1 MTSTAAFEMAMVHR
15 FFRNELHRVPGLI
28 NGVGAG
34 DVKRAAVVNAHL
46 SFIVA
51 VLHHHHAAED
61 DLIWPKLHARVP
73 LYDHDIRRM
82 EDEHRAIA
90 AGIHTAKATGSAWAK
105 TGAPSASEQLRKAV
119 DALTGLVDAHLDDEE
134 RDVVPLIEDCITAPE
149 WKKVTARG
157 ASFLRTHPRLGLV
170 FAGCVLEGVPDED
183 KHRFLAGV
191 PWAARMMWQ
200 LVGTRTYEGYR
211 AKLYSPAPYIR
222 IPRAVES
229 RVQEHRL
236 RRTTTRLTRPGV
248 VRKLADSRTRKLFH
262 SKRSRSSVGTGGS
275 AARRR

>member
-15 FFRNELHRVPGLI
+15 FFRNELHGVPELI
-28 NGVGAG
+28 NGVRAG
-34 DVKRAAVVNAHL
+34 DAKRAAVVNAHL

-73 LYDHDIRRM
+73 LCDRDICRM

-90 AGIHTAKATGSAWAK
+90 AGVDTAKATGSVWAR
-105 TGAPSASEQLRKAV
+105 TGAASAAERLRTAV
-119 DALTGLVDAHLDDEE
+119 DELIGLVEVHLDDEE
-134 RDVVPLIEDCITAPE
+134 RDVVPLIEDCLTAPE
-149 WKKVTARG
+149 WKEVTARG

-170 FAGCVLEGVPDED
+170 FAGCVLEGVSDED

-191 PWAARMMWQ
+191 PSAARMMWQ

-211 AKLYSPAPYIR
+211 AKLYSPALYIR
-222 IPRAVES
+222 IPRAVEPCVKNS
-229 RVQEHRL
+229 VYDDATH
-236 RRTTTRLTRPGV
+236 TTRCRP
-248 VRKLADSRTRKLFH
+248 RTR
-262 SKRSRSSVGTGGS
+262 R
-275 AARRR
+275 

>member
-15 FFRNELHRVPGLI
+15 FFRNELRGVPELI
-28 NGVGAG
+28 NGVRAG
-34 DVKRAAVVNAHL
+34 DAKRAAVVNAHL

-73 LYDHDIRRM
+73 LCDNDICRM

-90 AGIHTAKATGSAWAK
+90 AGVDTAKATGSVWAK
-105 TGAPSASEQLRKAV
+105 TGAPSAAERLRTAV
-119 DALTGLVDAHLDDEE
+119 DELIGLVDVHLDDEE

-157 ASFLRTHPRLGLV
+157 ASFLRAHPRLGLV
-170 FAGCVLEGVPDED
+170 FAGCVLEGVSDED

-191 PWAARMMWQ
+191 PSAARMMWQ
-200 LVGTRTYEGYR
+200 LVGARTYEGYR
-211 AKLYSPAPYIR
+211 ARLYSPMGVSRHR
-222 IPRAVES
+222 IALHHAKSCDFASARGE
-229 RVQEHRL
+229 
-236 RRTTTRLTRPGV
+236 G
-248 VRKLADSRTRKLFH
+248 
-262 SKRSRSSVGTGGS
+262 RSREVAGPRCEWHCSGS
-275 AARRR
+275 TLWQLV